1 MDKNEIMYK
10 VKNRSASRVVY
21 KDPELKVRREF
32 APGETK
38 IISFAELEKL
48 SYIPGGRAMMANFL
62 QLEPQAIQ
70 RVGIET
76 QPEYYM
82 SESQIQEL
90 LLHGSLDQFLDCLDF
105 APAGVLDLIKQLS
118 ISLPLTDIQKRRA
131 LKEKMGYD
139 VDSALRHIEEE
150 YQEAKEQSPRATRR
164 VKEET
169 LSAAAVPMTR
179 RTSVSYAETN
189 DEFEEDSTEAPK
201 KTVSKRGRKAATS
214 VSEDN
219 TDIVTE

>member
-62 QLEPQAIQ
+62 QLEPQAIKK
-70 RVGIET
+70 VGIET

-82 SESQIQEL
+82 SEKQISEM

-105 APAGVLDLIKQLS
+105 APEGVLDLIKQLS

-131 LKEKMGYD
+131 LKDKLGYD
-139 VDSALRHIEEE
+139 VDAALRHIEEE
-150 YQEAKEQSPRATRR
+150 YQEAKEQAPRATRR
-164 VKEET
+164 VREET
-169 LSAAAVPMTR
+169 PIATAAPATR
-179 RTSVSYAETN
+179 RTYVSYEEEGEEEVAEM
-189 DEFEEDSTEAPK
+189 DESPK
-201 KTVSKRGRKAATS
+201 KASGKRGRKPAA
-214 VSEDN
+214 VIEEVEDN
-219 TDIVTE
+219 LIE

>member
-62 QLEPQAIQ
+62 QLEPQAIKK
-70 RVGIET
+70 VGIET

-82 SESQIQEL
+82 SEKQIGEM

-105 APAGVLDLIKQLS
+105 APEGVLDLIKQLS

-131 LKEKMGYD
+131 LKDKLGYD
-139 VDSALRHIEEE
+139 VDAALRHIEEE
-150 YQEAKEQSPRATRR
+150 YQEAKEQAPRATRR
-164 VKEET
+164 VREET
-169 LSAAAVPMTR
+169 PIATAAPATR
-179 RTSVSYAETN
+179 RTYVSYEEEN
-189 DEFEEDSTEAPK
+189 EEKVVEMDESPK
-201 KTVSKRGRKAATS
+201 KASGKRGRKPAVVAEE
-214 VSEDN
+214 VEDN
-219 TDIVTE
+219 LTE